1 MKRLWFHPAVAKE
14 LKKLDVLTRDQ
25 LAKLFAALA
34 TGVSL
39 GMPVSRPLLV
49 VEHGAHEL
57 RVRDATGE
65 IRTFYFTKH
74 AEAILVFHMFRKKTQ
89 KTPDRELA
97 VARQRLRSML

>member
-1 MKRLWFHPAVAKE
+1 MKRLRFHPAVVGE
-14 LKKLDVLTRDQ
+14 LEMLDVITRDQ
-25 LAKLFAALA
+25 LARLFTALA

-39 GMPVSRPLLV
+39 GMPVSRPMPNIAR
-49 VEHGAHEL
+49 GAHEL
-57 RVRDATGE
+57 RVRDAAGE

-97 VARQRLRSML
+97 LGRQRLRSML